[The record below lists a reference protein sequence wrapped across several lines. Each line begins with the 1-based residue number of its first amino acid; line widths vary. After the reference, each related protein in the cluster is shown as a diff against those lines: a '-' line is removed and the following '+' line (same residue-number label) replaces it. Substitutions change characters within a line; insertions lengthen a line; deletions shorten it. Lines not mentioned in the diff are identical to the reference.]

1 MSGDFLSLP
10 KRMSPPV
17 LRALPGAKTLSSIIW
32 RESSYAKDFERVA
45 PACILYRNRL
55 GGTVAVMSYHL
66 GMGVSYLYSEGR
78 QRFVNDVLDALAG
91 KAVDNIC
98 MNAQNVLALER
109 RAADGSDLVLLQNLN
124 YDPERE
130 VLLRRRVR
138 PSSVEV
144 MDDHGAW
151 RAAPFAWAEGIVTI
165 PGDWPCYGVKFL
177 RLKR

>member
-1 MSGDFLSLP
+1 LRLVEVKAARWAQLIFSWYGIPFMMTQDFS
-10 KRMSPPV
+10 RD
-17 LRALPGAKTLSSIIW
+17 GI
-32 RESSYAKDFERVA
+32 Y
-45 PACILYRNRL
+45 
-55 GGTVAVMSYHL
+55 
-66 GMGVSYLYSEGR
+66 
-78 QRFVNDVLDALAG
+78 ALAG

-151 RAAPFAWAEGIVTI
+151 RAAAFTWADGLVTI

-177 RLKR
+177 RVR